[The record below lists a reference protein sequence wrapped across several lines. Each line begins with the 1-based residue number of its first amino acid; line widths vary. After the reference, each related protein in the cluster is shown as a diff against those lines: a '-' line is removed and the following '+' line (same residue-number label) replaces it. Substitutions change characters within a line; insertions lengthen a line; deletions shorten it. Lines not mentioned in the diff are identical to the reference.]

1 MNSRMKV
8 ILKELMQSETYVTG
22 KYLANINKVST
33 RTTRDDIRNL
43 NIELAD
49 YGALVESIMSKGY
62 KLVIKDEQ
70 LFRNFLTEMSEYLY
84 MRDDVHPQ
92 TPKERVHF
100 IMVRLLLE
108 ELYIKLED
116 LAEEL
121 FVSKST
127 VQNDLKDVKRILLA
141 YDITLDSRPNHGLM
155 IKGDEVKVRFC
166 IAEIMFNRTQGDGF
180 NYLDPLFSFLTK
192 AELDTIQ
199 DIILT
204 QIKAHSITLSDIA
217 IQNLVVHIAI
227 AYERIRSGNHVTLY
241 RLDAQQIE
249 EQTEYVVAHNIVD
262 SIQKTFL
269 ITFPQEETAYIA
281 IHLLGTK
288 MLTFDAKGDR
298 LEQVMEAEILET
310 VTKMLE
316 RVESELSLGV
326 KDDQE
331 LVMALCL
338 HLKPAINRYKYGMNI
353 RNPMLADIKRNYP
366 LAFEAGILAGL
377 VIEQH
382 TETKINEN
390 EIGYLALH
398 IGAAIE
404 RRKITSGPLRCLV
417 VCASGLGT
425 AQLIYYRL
433 KNRFGESLDV
443 VGTTEYYKLKKRSLE
458 GIDFIISSIPIREE
472 FPIPILEVNAV
483 LSSNDMEKVDRFL
496 AKEQNNTSRLF
507 KRELMFLNMDFKSR
521 EETMTYISEQL
532 MQRSLVEE
540 TFLSSIYKREEVAPT
555 SYGNLVAIPH
565 PITPQSSQ
573 TFLAVCTL
581 QEPIEWKEKQ
591 VQFVCVLCV
600 KKNSQEDLQFMYEA
614 LGEIVASRPLV
625 EKLISA
631 KNYDEFMNQLIRE
644 AEL

>member
-1 MNSRMKV
+1 
-8 ILKELMQSETYVTG
+8 MQSETYVTG

-33 RTTRDDIRNL
+33 RTNRDDIRNL
-43 NIELAD
+43 NLELAD

-70 LFRNFLTEMSEYLY
+70 LFRHFLSEMSEYLY
-84 MRDDVHPQ
+84 AGDEVHPQ

-108 ELYIKLED
+108 EIYIKLED

-127 VQNDLKDVKRILLA
+127 VQNDLKDVKRILST
-141 YDITLDSRPNHGLM
+141 YDISLVSRPNHGLM
-155 IKGDEVKVRFC
+155 INGDEVKVRFC

-199 DIILT
+199 DIILA
-204 QIKAHSITLSDIA
+204 QIKAHAITLSDIA

-227 AYERIRSGNHVTLY
+227 AYERIKSGNHVTLY
-241 RLDAQQIE
+241 RMDTQQIE

-262 SIQKTFL
+262 SIQKKFQV
-269 ITFPQEETAYIA
+269 TFPEEETAYIA

-288 MLTFDAKGDR
+288 MLTFDAKGDK
-298 LEQVMEAEILET
+298 LEGVMEAEILQT

-316 RVESELSLGV
+316 KVEHELSLGV

-458 GIDFIISSIPIREE
+458 GIDFIISSIPIKEK
-472 FPIPILEVNAV
+472 FPVPILEVNAV

-507 KRELMFLNMDFKSR
+507 KRDLMFLNMNFKSR
-521 EETMTYISEQL
+521 EETMSYIAEQL
-532 MQRSLVEE
+532 MQQSLVEE
-540 TFLSSIYKREEVAPT
+540 PFLSSIYKREEVAPT

-573 TFLAVCTL
+573 TFLTVCTL
-581 QEPIEWKEKQ
+581 QEPIMWKDKP

-614 LGEIVASRPLV
+614 LGRIVASRPLV
-625 EKLISA
+625 ERLIKA
-631 KNYDEFMNQLIRE
+631 KNYDEFMDQLIRE
-644 AEL
+644 SEL